1 MVPKIAPRLNSSNTT
16 SHVSESWQEGHPL
29 SCTETGLRRFSGV
42 YMKYIILIPVLI
54 FTMFAQAEG
63 VPVLSD
69 LESLVWMNRVI
80 VVNETNNENKDVQLL
95 KSYVAE
101 IDDRDIIW
109 FVISGDHAATNH
121 PGQLS
126 HDFVSNTRNKLEPVQ
141 GKVTLIGK
149 DGGIKFQ
156 SDSLDLEVIFS
167 EIDAMPMRQFEM
179 NDK

>member
-1 MVPKIAPRLNSSNTT
+1 
-16 SHVSESWQEGHPL
+16 
-29 SCTETGLRRFSGV
+29 
-42 YMKYIILIPVLI
+42 
-54 FTMFAQAEG
+54 MFAQAEG

-109 FVISGDHAATNH
+109 FIIRDDLTLSNYS
-121 PGQLS
+121 GQLS
-126 HDFVSNTRNKLEPVQ
+126 REFVGNMRERYGSGN
-141 GKVTLIGK
+141 GKVILIGK

-156 SDSLDLEVIFS
+156 SDYLNLEAIFS
-167 EIDAMPMRQFEM
+167 EIDAMPMRQLEM
-179 NDK
+179 QR